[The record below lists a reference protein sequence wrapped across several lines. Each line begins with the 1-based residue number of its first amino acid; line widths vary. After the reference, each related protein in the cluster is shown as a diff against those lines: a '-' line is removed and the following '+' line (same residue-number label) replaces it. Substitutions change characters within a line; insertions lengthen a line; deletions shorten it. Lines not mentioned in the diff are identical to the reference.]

1 MMPKVSNLEKK
12 NAVRVNVR
20 PAANAVPIQMNTPT
34 PTMGTSLSNAKMNIM
49 PEDTIVQTY
58 PREIKINEPQEFS
71 SNNPANALQ
80 NGGKRSKSRRAK
92 LTKRKH
98 SKRKHSKRKHSKR
111 KHTKKSIGSKKLRRT
126 RYNARRNRN
135 RK

>member
-12 NAVRVNVR
+12 NTVRVNVR
-20 PAANAVPIQMNTPT
+20 PAANAVPIQVNTPT
-34 PTMGTSLSNAKMNIM
+34 PTIPPSLSNAKMNMM

-80 NGGKRSKSRRAK
+80 NGGKRSKSKSGK
-92 LTKRKH
+92 LTKR
-98 SKRKHSKRKHSKR
+98 RKSRRS

-126 RYNARRNRN
+126 RYNARRNSRRN